1 MSSAV
6 KLLLDENLSWRVAR
20 ALKKAGFHVTTTQEA
35 KLSALHDNEVFRYA
49 QSHKLCLVTRDA
61 DFLTSYAPP
70 HSGIIYV
77 HCPED
82 ANNATIIRCLLD
94 RLPSVLATSI
104 VDAVQQIH
112 C

>member
-35 KLSALHDNEVFRYA
+35 
-49 QSHKLCLVTRDA
+49 KLCLVTRDA